1 MIFRQTT
8 TEWSII
14 RYRNDNTMIENDIW
28 NVKKIWTKLF
38 ETFD

>member
-28 NVKKIWTKLF
+28 NVKKNKIIRNFRLM
-38 ETFD
+38 